1 MKKKYFW
8 GNMLG
13 VSIIFLIFVAKILHI
28 EILKNMKK
36 LFVSA
41 LVLAMGTTAMAQQ
54 VDYSKMSVML
64 GSMVKERY
72 AEIENTHRAPSSIDP
87 LVMALVKANTEEV
100 FARYGVKVMDSL
112 DDLYIV
118 VMKVSQMEQLSLD
131 DDVVRIEANEAN
143 EPHMDRTPALIDPRP
158 IPARG
163 FWWVLLMLTLTMYI
177 RCSAIQTV
185 RRASSGHGTCTLVVE
200 PQKATEASVRCTTHR
215 RS

>member
-1 MKKKYFW
+1 M
-8 GNMLG
+8 G

-36 LFVSA
+36 LLVSA
-41 LVLAMGTTAMAQQ
+41 LVLAMGTTAIAQQ

-118 VMKVSQMEQLSLD
+118 AMKVSQMEQLSMD
-131 DDVVRIEANEAN
+131 SDVVRIEANE
-143 EPHMDRTPALIDPRP
+143 I
-158 IPARG
+158 
-163 FWWVLLMLTLTMYI
+163 
-177 RCSAIQTV
+177 
-185 RRASSGHGTCTLVVE
+185 
-200 PQKATEASVRCTTHR
+200 
-215 RS
+215 

>member
-1 MKKKYFW
+1 
-8 GNMLG
+8 MLG

-100 FARYGVKVMDSL
+100 SVSSSFFLFFK
-112 DDLYIV
+112 IV
-118 VMKVSQMEQLSLD
+118 S
-131 DDVVRIEANEAN
+131 
-143 EPHMDRTPALIDPRP
+143 ALK
-158 IPARG
+158 
-163 FWWVLLMLTLTMYI
+163 
-177 RCSAIQTV
+177 
-185 RRASSGHGTCTLVVE
+185 SG
-200 PQKATEASVRCTTHR
+200 KSK
-215 RS
+215 